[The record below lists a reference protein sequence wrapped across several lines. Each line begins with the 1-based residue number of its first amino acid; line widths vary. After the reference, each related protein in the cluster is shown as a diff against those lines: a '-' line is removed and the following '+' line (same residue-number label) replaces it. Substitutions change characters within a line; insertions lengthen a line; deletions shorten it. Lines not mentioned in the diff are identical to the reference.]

1 MGCASGTPAAGAVDG
16 SGRQELALSLPDM
29 PLEGGYTEVIAPDGQ
44 ILSLF
49 VPAGYSPN
57 TVVKVWHRPLPKKP
71 PEPKKPDPKKPD
83 PKKQKQ
89 PAKAAKGEQKAGA
102 ATTSL
107 VASDTTSKPDAAAL
121 DAASEPGEAK
131 KAPQQVDAKVVHPEQ
146 KGLVLLPEQLPRM
159 DGGWVWL
166 RKDNDQLHRATRV
179 DASDALRQAFK
190 RGGYYIADSGKGKG
204 AGTFV
209 KFSHIGKMVSG
220 TRMLSLSRG
229 LPKLP
234 KEPGYGMVLEYG
246 QGITP
251 MEKASTMALGGFRPA
266 AVSAASAYHAG
277 GGFTSGGRHALEEAF
292 CSQSTLYPSL
302 EMATDLWTAGV
313 NKGWWKASSPGH
325 SQHIP
330 TDGCILSP
338 QVEIFRGNTDQGY
351 FAHNR
356 TTLIAA
362 VVSVAM
368 FNKNSRVR
376 DAPVDAPEKESE
388 YEEGVRSKLT
398 ATVHAAALCGADA
411 IIMPD
416 VGCGVFQND
425 PNVCGRIC
433 GEVLFNYSARFKRA
447 VFTGSSQFF
456 AAAQDAIVKA
466 SKGGI
471 KPITADIDQRGSVMP
486 VDAKS
491 NQYIGKCCVCNRG
504 LADID
509 FNHLAVL
516 IDKSGKSTNMQL
528 LHESCSQAAR
538 TKFPQHQRMNLPD
551 ITRNAQSFFKAL
563 DLNGNGFIEKDELR
577 CVCAVLWE
585 GDLEKDPEA
594 FEKDFD
600 ARFDAWDADA
610 SGHVNVKEVV
620 TPAPTVAPRSGAAP
634 TAAVTAQ
641 APKVDEHSEVVVRKP
656 AKRKSNGLCVETM
669 HEQSCIT
676 WFQEQAKKRS
686 SQYGRLSGR

>member
-1 MGCASGTPAAGAVDG
+1 MGCASGTPAVDG
-16 SGRQELALSLPDM
+16 SGRQELALTLPDM
-29 PLEGGYTEVIAPDGQ
+29 PLEGGHTEVVAPDGQ
-44 ILSLF
+44 ILSFF
-49 VPAGYSPN
+49 VPAGYPPN
-57 TVVKVWHRPLPKKP
+57 TVVKVWHHPLPKHP
-71 PEPKKPDPKKPD
+71 PEPKKPD

-89 PAKAAKGEQKAGA
+89 PAKAAKGEQKAAA
-102 ATTSL
+102 ATTGL
-107 VASDTTSKPDAAAL
+107 VASDATGRPDAAVPGAT
-121 DAASEPGEAK
+121 SELGEAQANM
-131 KAPQQVDAKVVHPEQ
+131 APQQVDVKVVHPEQ
-146 KGLVLLPEQLPRM
+146 KGLVQLPAQLPRM

-166 RKDNDQLHRATRV
+166 RTENDQLHRATRV
-179 DASDALRQAFK
+179 DASDVLRQAFK
-190 RGGYYIADSGKGKG
+190 MGGYCLADSGNGKG
-204 AGTFV
+204 VGTFV

-220 TRMLSLSRG
+220 TRMLSLSHG

-234 KEPGYGMVLEYG
+234 KDPGYGMVLEYG

-251 MEKASTMALGGFRPA
+251 MEKAGTMALGGFRPA
-266 AVSAASAYHAG
+266 AVSAASAYQAG

-302 EMATDLWTAGV
+302 ERAKELWSAGV
-313 NKGWWKASSPGH
+313 KKGWWKGSDRGH

-376 DAPVDAPEKESE
+376 DAPVDAPQNESE
-388 YEEGVRSKLT
+388 YEEGVRSKFT
-398 ATVHAAALCGADA
+398 ATVHAAAVSGADA
-411 IIMPD
+411 IIIPD

-491 NQYIGKCCVCNRG
+491 HQYIGKCCVCNRG
-504 LADID
+504 LADVD
-509 FNHLAVL
+509 FSHLAIL
-516 IDKSGKSTNMQL
+516 IDKSGKSTNMQF
-528 LHESCSQAAR
+528 LHESCAQAAR
-538 TKFPQHQRMNLPD
+538 TKFPQHQIMNLPD

-577 CVCAVLWE
+577 CVCALFWE
-585 GDLEKDPEA
+585 GDLEKDAEA
-594 FEKDFD
+594 FETDFD
-600 ARFDAWDADA
+600 SRFEAWDADQT
-610 SGHVNVKEVV
+610 GHVNVKEVV
-620 TPAPTVAPRSGAAP
+620 APQPNSKVASKSGAAP
-634 TAAVTAQ
+634 TAAMTAQ
-641 APKVDEHSEVVVRKP
+641 APKVDKDSEVLVR
-656 AKRKSNGLCVETM
+656 AVARRKSNGLCVEAM
-669 HEQSCIT
+669 HEQSCIV

-686 SQYGRLSGR
+686 STQGHVSGR